1 MFSPIAALLFM
12 LGPAPD
18 DKDELLAAAN
28 KAAQAKSYSFR
39 GETKLVLPEG
49 LDKSGGNEAVR
60 FEGKFDRE
68 TGARVKTDS
77 YEFVMAGGKTAARPV
92 GEWKALKEEEGGD
105 VQRLL
110 YQALSGSRPP
120 RAPHEDFAA
129 WPRAI
134 AGVKRAD
141 GKESIGDRECRVYEI
156 KFTPE
161 SARELVRVLFPMGR
175 WIDRMPIDNNSCSAT
190 ARAWVDADGRILKVE
205 TSAKVT
211 TSIQGSDA
219 VFSVTRT
226 TSISDVDATKVE
238 IPEAARKALDAK

>member
-1 MFSPIAALLFM
+1 MFSPIAALVLM
-12 LGPAPD
+12 LGLTPD
-18 DKDELLAAAN
+18 DKDELLAAAK
-28 KAAQAKSYSFR
+28 KAAEAKSYSFR

-49 LDKSGGNEAVR
+49 LDKSGGNEPVR
-60 FEGKFDRE
+60 FEGRFDRE
-68 TGARVKTDS
+68 TAAWVKTDA
-77 YEFVMAGGKTAARPV
+77 YEYVMAGGKTVARPV
-92 GEWKALKEEEGGD
+92 GDWKALKEEEGGD

-110 YQALSGSRPP
+110 YQALSGARPP

-141 GKESIGDRECRVYEI
+141 GKESIGDKECRVYEV

-161 SARELVRVLFPMGR
+161 SAREMIRVLFPMGR

-190 ARAWVDADGRILKVE
+190 ARAWVDGDGRILKVE

-211 TSIQGSDA
+211 ASIQGTDSI
-219 VFSVTRT
+219 FSVTRT
-226 TSISDVDATKVE
+226 TAISDHDATKVE
-238 IPEAARKALDAK
+238 VPAEARKILDSK